1 MTYGAQSET
10 SELRKNISLVPEK
23 MANAAEEKLCL
34 RSKISPVKSPK
45 KLKKNSVKSSKND
58 CRNYLSMTYEISTIP
73 FSSLNPALHTLQTCD
88 IYCKTPLLIPLLA
101 VVLVARLADCSSGV
115 GWGCLPHRY
124 WQLRHLTAE
133 EKYYDVIIAFLET

>member
-45 KLKKNSVKSSKND
+45 KLKKIQSEVPK
-58 CRNYLSMTYEISTIP
+58 MIVETIY
-73 FSSLNPALHTLQTCD
+73 Q
-88 IYCKTPLLIPLLA
+88 
-101 VVLVARLADCSSGV
+101 
-115 GWGCLPHRY
+115 
-124 WQLRHLTAE
+124 
-133 EKYYDVIIAFLET
+133 

>member
-45 KLKKNSVKSSKND
+45 S
-58 CRNYLSMTYEISTIP
+58 
-73 FSSLNPALHTLQTCD
+73 
-88 IYCKTPLLIPLLA
+88 
-101 VVLVARLADCSSGV
+101 
-115 GWGCLPHRY
+115 
-124 WQLRHLTAE
+124 
-133 EKYYDVIIAFLET
+133 